1 MIKLSRVIQAPR
13 EKVFW
18 LLCQPQQQGELLK
31 PMIEVEVRSSDGE
44 LARGAE
50 IHLSMSRFGFS
61 QLVRLRIE
69 DILVGHRM
77 TYRQTLGLFKEWVHT
92 MQFEAIDA
100 HQTRVID
107 TIDYELPFGLVGHLL
122 SDLWVR
128 ADLEKLLDH
137 RIQVARQLIGE
148 SASESASIIFAASP
162 PQG

>member
-1 MIKLSRVIQAPR
+1 
-13 EKVFW
+13 
-18 LLCQPQQQGELLK
+18 
-31 PMIEVEVRSSDGE
+31 
-44 LARGAE
+44 
-50 IHLSMSRFGFS
+50 MSRFGFS